1 MADRTYEYVVIGS
14 GAGGGPVA
22 YVLAHNGKKVLVLEA
37 GPCHLD
43 FLDDPNQQP
52 TPRFSNDELKIEHRN
67 FIEVQATVEPRTWR
81 TSEADGD
88 RTYTGDVNTLT
99 EFFDESAVWHLPGR
113 SSMANDYQGREATL
127 AYFGQL
133 GQETGGTFRANLEH
147 VLADDEDRVIG
158 MQRSTAERD
167 GKRLD
172 VGNCIVFQLKD
183 GRIVDGREHFHDL
196 YAWDQF
202 WA

>member
-1 MADRTYEYVVIGS
+1 MRQTVFGNTSLATFDAIVIGS

-81 TSEADGD
+81 TSIAG
-88 RTYTGDVNTLT
+88 
-99 EFFDESAVWHLPGR
+99 SAGPR
-113 SSMANDYQGREATL
+113 SSPGTLVRRTSVSPPRTQARAT
-127 AYFGQL
+127 
-133 GQETGGTFRANLEH
+133 
-147 VLADDEDRVIG
+147 
-158 MQRSTAERD
+158 RSTR
-167 GKRLD
+167 
-172 VGNCIVFQLKD
+172 
-183 GRIVDGREHFHDL
+183 
-196 YAWDQF
+196 
-202 WA
+202 